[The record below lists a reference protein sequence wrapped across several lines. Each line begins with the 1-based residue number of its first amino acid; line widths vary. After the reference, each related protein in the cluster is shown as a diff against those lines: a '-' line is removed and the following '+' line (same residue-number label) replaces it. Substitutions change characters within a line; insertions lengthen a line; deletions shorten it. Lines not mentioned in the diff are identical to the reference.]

1 MTVRHA
7 LVPTVLGEL
16 TVSADGDA
24 LTGLYFPAHSHP
36 PAPERLGM
44 RVEPAGDALL
54 SAAAEQLKEYLAGD
68 RRVFDLP
75 LRTGGDAFSERVWAR
90 LRAIDYGDTVTYGA
104 LAEEMGNRHL
114 AQRVGYSVGHN
125 PISIIIP
132 CHRVLGA
139 DGALTGFAGGLAR
152 KRRLLA
158 LEEPDAEQAGRL
170 F

>member
-7 LVPTVLGEL
+7 LVPTALGEL

-36 PAPERLGM
+36 PAPERLGE
-44 RVEPAGDALL
+44 RVPYGEDDLL
-54 SAAAEQLKEYLAGD
+54 SAAAAQLEEYLAGP
-68 RRVFDLP
+68 RREFDLP
-75 LRTGGDAFSERVWAR
+75 LRTDGDAFSEKVWAR
-90 LRAIDYGDTVTYGA
+90 LRAIDYGDTVTYGE
-104 LAEEMGNRHL
+104 LAREMGNRHL
-114 AQRVGYSVGHN
+114 AQRVGWSVGHN
-125 PISIIIP
+125 PISIIIL

-158 LEEPDAEQAGRL
+158 LEEPDAEQGGRL

>member
-7 LVPTVLGEL
+7 LVPTTLGEL
-16 TVSADGDA
+16 TLSADGDA
-24 LTGLYFPAHSHP
+24 LTGLYFPAHTHP
-36 PAPERLGM
+36 PTAERLGEQVDHG
-44 RVEPAGDALL
+44 RDALL
-54 SAAAEQLKEYLAGD
+54 SAAAAQLEEYLAGK
-68 RRVFDLP
+68 RREFDLP
-75 LRTGGDAFSERVWAR
+75 LRPGGDAFSEKVWAR
-90 LRAIDYGDTVTYGA
+90 LRAIDYGDTVTYGD
-104 LAEEMGNRHL
+104 LARELGNRHL
-114 AQRVGYSVGHN
+114 AQRVGWSVGHN

-139 DGALTGFAGGLAR
+139 DGSLTGFAGGLAR